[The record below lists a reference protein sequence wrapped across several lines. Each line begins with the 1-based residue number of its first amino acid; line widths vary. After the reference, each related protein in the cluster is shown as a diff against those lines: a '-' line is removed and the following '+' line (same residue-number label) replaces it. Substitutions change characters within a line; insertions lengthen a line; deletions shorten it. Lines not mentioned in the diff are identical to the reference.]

1 MGKYSNDASY
11 INQLT
16 EDTGILLVNLGSPDS
31 TSTADVRRY
40 LSEFLSDRRIIEA
53 PAIIW
58 QPILHGLI
66 LRTRP
71 RKTAHAYSKI
81 WTEAGSPLVA
91 ISQSIAGNLEQ
102 HLNECFNGRVCVAS
116 AMRYGKPSIAAALE
130 KLRSRGIQRILV
142 LPLYPQYSATT
153 TASALDAIFNYTGKI
168 RAIPELRIVNQY
180 YKHPAYIQ
188 ALAKSI
194 AENRTPG
201 AKLMMSFHG
210 LPKQNIDNGDPYQQQ
225 CLGTARLLAE
235 QLKLGSGDWFC
246 CFQSRFGPK
255 QWLEPYTN
263 ITLEQLAK
271 QGLKSIDLVCPGF
284 PADCLETLEE
294 INMQNR
300 ELFIENGGENYHYIP
315 ALNDSDIHIEAL
327 GKIVL
332 DYCKDW
338 AV

>member
-1 MGKYSNDASY
+1 MGKYTNDANY
-11 INQLT
+11 INKLS
-16 EDTGILLVNLGSPDS
+16 EDTGILVVNLGSPDS

-53 PAIIW
+53 PAFIW
-58 QPILHGLI
+58 QPILHGVI

-71 RKTAHAYSKI
+71 RKTSHAYSKI

-91 ISQSIAGNLEQ
+91 ISQSIADNLER
-102 HLNECFNGRVCVAS
+102 HLSKQFKGQLHVKS
-116 AMRYGKPSIAAALE
+116 AMRYGKPSIANALE
-130 KLRSRGIQRILV
+130 KLRSKGVQRILV

-153 TASALDAIFNYTGKI
+153 TASAFDAIFDYTGKI
-168 RAIPELRIVNQY
+168 RAIPELRLINQY

-188 ALAKSI
+188 ALANSI
-194 AENRTPG
+194 ASNRTPG

-225 CLGTARLLAE
+225 CLSTARLLAE
-235 QLKLGSGDWFC
+235 ELKIGNGEWFC

-271 QGLKSIDLVCPGF
+271 QGLKSIDMVCPGF

-300 ELFIENGGENYHYIP
+300 DLFLENGGETYHYIP
-315 ALNDSDIHIEAL
+315 ALNDSELHINAL

-332 DYCKDW
+332 EYCQDW
-338 AV
+338 TC